1 MSFDFLVETFAT
13 ERLKTLSLWS
23 QFQDAADRRHLRRKP
38 QSMSKFYGET
48 SGRLAVRQSAFVESR
63 EFHGTTIMPALS
75 GIYALLVVR

>member
-38 QSMSKFYGET
+38 RSMSEFYGET
-48 SGRLAVRQSAFVESR
+48 SVPFLR
-63 EFHGTTIMPALS
+63 EG
-75 GIYALLVVR
+75 